1 MFYLALCDDCKN
13 DLQEIMECLGAL
25 KKENYRMEI
34 MPYLTGPELIREYE
48 IGRRF
53 NLLVLDMYMEPING
67 IETAK
72 QIRKIDTTVPILI
85 VTSTIEFALEGYSVN
100 AYRYL
105 LKPIDKKVFLNE
117 VRTILNKQEK
127 ADQHYFSISNE
138 QGISKVKLEDILY
151 FESDLKTIYLQS
163 WQQRYAFRG
172 TISEVAEKLE
182 KFNFVRV
189 HKSYVVSLRYVKN
202 IFKGVIT
209 MENGVKIYVSK
220 YHSKKVYELLMQ
232 YIEAGYGS

>member
-117 VRTILNKQEK
+117 V
-127 ADQHYFSISNE
+127 
-138 QGISKVKLEDILY
+138 
-151 FESDLKTIYLQS
+151 
-163 WQQRYAFRG
+163 
-172 TISEVAEKLE
+172 
-182 KFNFVRV
+182 
-189 HKSYVVSLRYVKN
+189 
-202 IFKGVIT
+202 
-209 MENGVKIYVSK
+209 
-220 YHSKKVYELLMQ
+220 
-232 YIEAGYGS
+232 